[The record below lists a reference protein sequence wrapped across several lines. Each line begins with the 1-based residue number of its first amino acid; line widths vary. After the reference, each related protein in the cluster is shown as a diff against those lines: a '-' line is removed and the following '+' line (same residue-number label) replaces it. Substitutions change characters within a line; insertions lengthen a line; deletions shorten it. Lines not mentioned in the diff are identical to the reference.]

1 MFHRPSSS
9 NPTSPKCC
17 KCVGLWPSFPA
28 LHTCTRSPTH
38 ASVYTYTQRPTHTNT
53 HNKQFTNMP
62 LNGTTKYRRWFH
74 KSCGWRSRVLPVP
87 ATGDKSALCVLFPY
101 WLITRPSLLLTKEQ
115 QTQRKPPETPS
126 LRPKPYIH
134 ITWLPLRPSAPQT
147 FLFLFFFPIWRYV
160 LNLDLSHVSN
170 KWPCFRCSA

>member
-87 ATGDKSALCVLFPY
+87 ATGDKSALCVLFHY

-147 FLFLFFFPIWRYV
+147 FLFLFFSPFDDMFLIWI
-160 LNLDLSHVSN
+160 
-170 KWPCFRCSA
+170 